1 MYFGSSGFPTHQSLH
16 QIPGQNYSKHKV
28 ARTLLWPK
36 IIIGVGIC
44 TSVLMY
50 TFYSK
55 HYQAENQSGQS
66 GLALTGDTLLAIFYS
81 LVMTLGGIFVGGKFA
96 TTTLMVSPDKDKTAL
111 TKAS

>member
-1 MYFGSSGFPTHQSLH
+1 M
-16 QIPGQNYSKHKV
+16 
-28 ARTLLWPK
+28 
-36 IIIGVGIC
+36 IGVDLC

-55 HYQAENQSGQS
+55 PYQAANQSGES

-81 LVMTLGGIFVGGKFA
+81 LIITLGGIFVGGKFA
-96 TTTLMVSPDKDKTAL
+96 TITLMVSPDKDKTAL